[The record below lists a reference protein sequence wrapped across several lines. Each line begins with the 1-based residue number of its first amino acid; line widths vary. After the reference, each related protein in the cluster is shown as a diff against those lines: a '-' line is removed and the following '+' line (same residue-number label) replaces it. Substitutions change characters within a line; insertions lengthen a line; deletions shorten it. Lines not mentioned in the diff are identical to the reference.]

1 MVGWLMLRHLPL
13 NRLWR
18 ILRETD
24 LEAIRRGAE
33 SRFQVLVAADDL
45 ADAEQLARLI
55 GESAETPASSGASGE
70 RHPWLLT
77 IDASMAAPVIGR
89 ESFCAAL
96 LVSRTADLSPS
107 LGSIRDDQAARGVPI
122 VVVVIGAAGKTAAIV
137 RPGEHQ
143 RVVATPDLNAGA
155 LDAVGNAV
163 LTAVQ
168 PELRLGL
175 GRQFS
180 GLRTLLFTMLI
191 DETARANASYA
202 FTTGIA
208 EIIPVLNVA
217 MNIGD
222 VVILTKNQLIMS
234 YKIALVAGKS
244 GTPRHLMGEIFGV
257 LGAGLLFR
265 QIARQLVGLIP
276 VVGVAPKVA
285 VAYGGTWAIGRAVV
299 LWATAGQALT
309 AESVRAFYDEGLK
322 RGRQAARA
330 IVSRRVRSS
339 EASPGESAPRTGITK
354 PRRSRRFLK
363 KA

>member
-1 MVGWLMLRHLPL
+1 MLRHLPFKT
-13 NRLWR
+13 LWG

-33 SRFQVLVAADDL
+33 SRFQVLVASDEP

-55 GESAETPASSGASGE
+55 GESADTTGGASAE
-70 RHPWLLT
+70 KHPWLLT
-77 IDASMAAPVIGR
+77 VDASVAAPVLSR
-89 ESFCAAL
+89 ESFNLAV
-96 LVSRTADLSPS
+96 LVSRNAELSSSLDL
-107 LGSIRDDQAARGVPI
+107 IRDDQAARGVPI
-122 VVVVIGAAGKTAAIV
+122 VVVVLGAAGKTAAIV
-137 RPGEHQ
+137 RRGENH
-143 RVVATPDLNAGA
+143 RVVISPELNVGA
-155 LDAVGNAV
+155 FEAVGNTL
-163 LTAVQ
+163 LTAVP

-175 GRQFS
+175 ARQFP
-180 GLRTLLFTMLI
+180 GLRTLLFTALI

-208 EIIPVLNVA
+208 EVIPVLNIA

-234 YKIALVAGKS
+234 YNIALVAGKS

-257 LGAGLLFR
+257 LGGGLLFR

-276 VVGVAPKVA
+276 VVGIVPKVA

-299 LWATAGQALT
+299 LWATVGQALT
-309 AESVRAFYDEGLK
+309 TDSVRAFYDEGLK

-330 IVSRRVRSS
+330 LVS
-339 EASPGESAPRTGITK
+339 PRANRK
-354 PRRSRRFLK
+354 ERSRGAGSLEP
-363 KA
+363 

>member
-1 MVGWLMLRHLPL
+1 MLRHLPFKT
-13 NRLWR
+13 LWG

-33 SRFQVLVAADDL
+33 SRFQVLVAGDEP

-55 GESAETPASSGASGE
+55 GESADATASPGGSADK
-70 RHPWLLT
+70 HPWLLT
-77 IDASMAAPVIGR
+77 IDASTAAPVIGR
-89 ESFCAAL
+89 ESFNLAV
-96 LVSRTADLSPS
+96 LVSRKAELSSS
-107 LGSIRDDQAARGVPI
+107 LASIRDDQAARGVPI
-122 VVVVIGAAGKTAAIV
+122 VVVVVGAAGKAAAIV
-137 RPGEHQ
+137 RRGETQ
-143 RVVATPDLNAGA
+143 RVVTSLELTSPDLSAGA
-155 LDAVGNAV
+155 FEAVGNAL
-163 LTAVQ
+163 LTAVP

-180 GLRTLLFTMLI
+180 GLRTLLFTALI

-208 EIIPVLNVA
+208 EVIPVLNIA

-234 YKIALVAGKS
+234 YKIALVAGKT

-257 LGAGLLFR
+257 LGGGLLFR
-265 QIARQLVGLIP
+265 QIARQLIGLIP
-276 VVGVAPKVA
+276 VVGIVPKVA

-299 LWATAGQALT
+299 LWATVGQALT
-309 AESVRAFYDEGLK
+309 TDSVRAFYDEGLK

-330 IVSRRVRSS
+330 LVSRRAKSK
-339 EASPGESAPRTGITK
+339 EHSPRAGSPEP
-354 PRRSRRFLK
+354 
-363 KA
+363 